1 MLVSMVQSSSE
12 KQHDTR
18 WARVKELRGER
29 LKTEYQ
35 MCPSW
40 KPLEVFMKN
49 RLLGRQREN
58 QECLE
63 RTGKNKAVV
72 QGPDLFMSVGT
83 VRRNAN
89 YEKLSNIMA

>member
-1 MLVSMVQSSSE
+1 
-12 KQHDTR
+12 
-18 WARVKELRGER
+18 
-29 LKTEYQ
+29 
-35 MCPSW
+35 
-40 KPLEVFMKN
+40 MKN